1 MRLRIG
7 KAAAIAAMA
16 LSLAFAGGPARAQS
30 MFGFKIGQDLR
41 TGAATHPEPTDVGKE
56 RTYVVARWKLK
67 AGNSVSVTAAPGTG
81 KILFIE
87 SDWGG
92 DPANAATDVPGL
104 TFGSTTLGDIRTRFG
119 SNGFGFTSNV
129 VSVIDKNLVSFNC
142 YRVAGDDDQVLVV
155 VTTLARSSIPT
166 VHGQPAPKLGEG
178 HLDAVILASL
188 AYLKGLWGTQT
199 ISDRGEHPITLN

>member
-7 KAAAIAAMA
+7 KGAAIAAMA
-16 LSLAFAGGPARAQS
+16 LSLVFAGGAARAQS

-41 TGAATHPEPTDVGKE
+41 TGADTHPEPTDVGKE
-56 RTYVVARWKLK
+56 RAYVVARWALK

-81 KILFIE
+81 KIVFIE

-92 DPANAATDVPGL
+92 DAATAATDVPGV
-104 TFGSTTLGDIRTRFG
+104 TFGSTTLADIRKRFG

-129 VSVIDKNLVSFNC
+129 VSVIGENVVSFNC
-142 YRVAGDDDQVLVV
+142 YRVAGDGDQVLVV
-155 VTTLARSSIPT
+155 VTTLPRNSIPI
-166 VHGQPAPKLGEG
+166 VDGQPAPKLGEG

-188 AYLKGLWGTQT
+188 AYLKELWGAET
-199 ISDRGEHPITLN
+199 ISDRDEHPITLN